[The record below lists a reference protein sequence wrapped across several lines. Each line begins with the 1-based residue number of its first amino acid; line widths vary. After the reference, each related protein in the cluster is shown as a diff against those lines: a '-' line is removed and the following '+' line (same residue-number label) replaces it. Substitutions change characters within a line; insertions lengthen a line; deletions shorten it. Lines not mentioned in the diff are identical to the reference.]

1 MNELWT
7 NGSLVTTLAAGK
19 PPVIGGSESISAAQG
34 NESQGADG
42 STTGGTG
49 TGTAAPKGG
58 FDVLLIGM
66 VLFFLFLIV
75 SSMMQSRKDKRRKQE
90 LFAGLAKHDRVQ
102 TIGGIIGTIAEV
114 SDTEIVLR
122 VDEVSNTRV
131 RVARGAIQTV
141 LKKARSGSEAETKP
155 EKAEA
160 HV

>member
-7 NGSLVTTLAAGK
+7 EGSLVTTLAAGK
-19 PPVIGGSESISAAQG
+19 PPVIGASESVTAG
-34 NESQGADG
+34 NEVQPGDG
-42 STTGGTG
+42 STSGGTG
-49 TGTAAPKGG
+49 TGAVAPKGG

-66 VLFFLFLIV
+66 VLFFVFLIV
-75 SSMMQSRKDKRRKQE
+75 SSMMQSRKEKRRKQD
-90 LFAGLAKHDRVQ
+90 LFSGLAKHDRVQ

-122 VDEVSNTRV
+122 VDEASNTRV